1 MRVKRISNNLAK
13 SIRNFYGKPLISK
26 NHMINLS
33 VLGTILFVV
42 LLGLFIMI
50 GVQLARFE
58 SERYKQQELE
68 NVQLRLEEIKTS
80 LTSRI
85 YSNIYKTSAV
95 KALVAMNQDL
105 TQDDFARAMEVQF
118 RGEHDLHNIGL
129 AREMILQFM
138 YPIEGNEAAVGLD
151 YRTLPDQLAAVE
163 PALSLNEI
171 VLAGPLTLVQGGE
184 E

>member
-1 MRVKRISNNLAK
+1 
-13 SIRNFYGKPLISK
+13 
-26 NHMINLS
+26 
-33 VLGTILFVV
+33 
-42 LLGLFIMI
+42 
-50 GVQLARFE
+50 
-58 SERYKQQELE
+58 
-68 NVQLRLEEIKTS
+68 
-80 LTSRI
+80 
-85 YSNIYKTSAV
+85 
-95 KALVAMNQDL
+95 MNQDL

-118 RGEHDLHNIGL
+118 RGEHDLRNIGL

-163 PALSLNEI
+163 LALSLNEI